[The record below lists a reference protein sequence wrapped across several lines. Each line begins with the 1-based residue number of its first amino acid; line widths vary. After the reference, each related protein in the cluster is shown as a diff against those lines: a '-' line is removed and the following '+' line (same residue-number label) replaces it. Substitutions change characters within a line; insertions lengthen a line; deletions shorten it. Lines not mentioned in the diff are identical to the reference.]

1 MRALSARRYTPGV
14 AKEARKLRRASER
27 QESDGKAKKRLL
39 KQPTV
44 TKPDISPDMLGKDA
58 MKKLITRL
66 SIPLVGA
73 WLVGGLIAGVSQS
86 STAKTIALSVPAV
99 VTVVLVGIVVWALRQ
114 AKRARG
120 VASILSR
127 VESAEDRKAAL
138 AELEAGYKKKDPAAI
153 FARAQLEMQE
163 DPRKALAT
171 LETIDLGKVMAPVA
185 DEARAQRAL
194 IHLML
199 GEVSA
204 ARPLADGIELT
215 RHQEPKIR
223 AMMASVIA
231 EAWARSGQ
239 AKKGMDTLSLFDPDD
254 PEFDQLR
261 PQLWRAYAYAYAH
274 TSNTK
279 GMRRALRKL
288 MELDVRLLGSFLA
301 KKTHPLLAKEA
312 KKLVEQSGQVPRKMI
327 VQRR

>member
-1 MRALSARRYTPGV
+1 V
-14 AKEARKLRRASER
+14 AKESRKLQRATGR
-27 QESDGKAKKRLL
+27 PDGGKSKKKLL
-39 KQPTV
+39 KQPV
-44 TKPDISPDMLGKDA
+44 MAKPDMAPELLGKA
-58 MKKLITRL
+58 ALKKLIVRL
-66 SIPLVGA
+66 SIPIAGA
-73 WLVGGLIAGVSQS
+73 WLVGGLIAGVVQS
-86 STAKTIALSVPAV
+86 TTGQVIALSVPAV
-99 VTVVLVGIVVWALRQ
+99 VTLVLAGIVIWALLQ

-120 VASILSR
+120 VASILSKI
-127 VESAEDRKAAL
+127 ESADDRKAAL
-138 AELEAGYKKKDPAAI
+138 AELETQYKKKDPSAI
-153 FARAQLEMQE
+153 FARAQLELQE
-163 DPRKALAT
+163 DPRKALTT
-171 LETIDLGKVMAPVA
+171 LESIDIGKVMAPVA

-199 GEVSA
+199 GEVGQ

-215 RHQEPKIR
+215 RHQEPKVR

-239 AKKGMDTLSLFDPDD
+239 AKRAMETLELFEPDD
-254 PEFDQLR
+254 PAFEQLR

-274 TSNTK
+274 TSNMK

-288 MELDVRLLGSFLA
+288 MEIDVRMLGSFLT
-301 KKTHPLLAKEA
+301 KKTHPLLQKEA